1 MKQGYSLMLAVLI
14 LCGIGHQAVADSAAG
29 KFSEGSQYQRI
40 DPPAPLT
47 GIKDRIEVVEMFL
60 YACPH
65 CYELEPKLRQW
76 LKDKPY
82 IDFHRM
88 PAIMGP
94 SWADQARAFYMIEAL
109 GKSDQMHLDL
119 FKAIQEDGLQIY
131 NEYSVVEFFVSQGED
146 REQVIGLYR
155 SPEIM
160 ASVNQARLKTV
171 KYGLRGV
178 PAVIVN
184 GKFKTAPFFVR
195 DQEEMLEVLDALVEK
210 ERTPSPAEKAPEK

>member
-1 MKQGYSLMLAVLI
+1 MEYK
-14 LCGIGHQAVADSAAG
+14 
-29 KFSEGSQYQRI
+29 RI

-47 GIKDRIEVVEMFL
+47 GIKDRVEVVEMFL

-82 IDFHRM
+82 VDFHRI

-109 GKSDQMHLDL
+109 GKSDQLHEVL
-119 FKAIQEDGLQIY
+119 FKAIQEDGLKIY
-131 NEYSVVEFFVSQGED
+131 NEYSVVEFFVTQGVDGHEAL
-146 REQVIGLYR
+146 GLYR

-160 ASVNQARLKTV
+160 ASVNEARLKTV

-184 GKFKTAPFFVR
+184 GKFKTAPFYVR
-195 DQEEMLEVLDALVEK
+195 NQDEMLEVLDVLVEK
-210 ERTPSPAEKAPEK
+210 ERTPSTAARKPEK

>member
-1 MKQGYSLMLAVLI
+1 MKQSYSLLLVTLI
-14 LCGIGHQAVADSAAG
+14 LCGVWHQAVADSAAG
-29 KFSEGSQYQRI
+29 KYREGLQYQRI
-40 DPPAPLT
+40 DPPAPLDEIQ
-47 GIKDRIEVVEMFL
+47 GRVEVVEMFL

-76 LKDKPY
+76 LNDKPY
-82 IDFHRM
+82 IEFHRM

-109 GKSDQMHLDL
+109 GNPDQMHEEL
-119 FKAIQEDGLQIY
+119 FKAIQEDGLQIN
-131 NEYSVVEFFVSQGED
+131 NEYSVVEFFTSQGVD
-146 REQVIGLYR
+146 RQEALGLYR

-160 ASVNQARLKTV
+160 ASVNQARIKTV

-178 PAVIVN
+178 PAMIVN

-195 DQEEMLEVLDALVEK
+195 NQEEMLEVLDALVEK
-210 ERTPSPAEKAPEK
+210 ERMPSKAANKAEK